1 MRFLQILR
9 QLFIPGATSEPIRHF
24 RFGILG
30 GPGSGKTCILAALA
44 MAREQRR
51 CDVMLVPPPRDADKS
66 LVDGY
71 RWIDECRMRISRG
84 ERPEAT
90 RIDRFSLLF
99 EFSTSRD
106 DKFLIRIDDYS
117 GELMT
122 SSGNTSKVA
131 ARLREIL
138 AEVDGLLVVAEHQ
151 RPGSPAGEH
160 AQTQHSL
167 AEAVRQLADEV
178 QNSGREFSPPIAFLV
193 NKWDRSGRLDA
204 GGAAELDAQTVTAD
218 GLLRE
223 IPQLL
228 SAFPPDL
235 EPYLHRWG
243 LEFQEEGASWVLPQK
258 AREAREASEFKAVLQ
273 FLGQK
278 PTPPH
283 RQLLTQVARMTTGN
297 CRPFPVSALGPCHED
312 SERPRQINPLQSF
325 GLEEPFIWLIDRA
338 IASRLSSLEHG
349 LGEGKNAAS
358 SASPMYAQDTPL
370 QQWMRRVGLLFNVL
384 GLQRQR
390 SAFHALKRLLP
401 AAALERKEAS
411 RAQTLLKKAS
421 WRQTGAYIAALG
433 LPFAVTDYQADKT
446 AYQNAVSILES
457 PTSSLEDR
465 TEAQQFLR
473 AYTEGAWYEN
483 GAFRLLGEGRQTAN
497 ERLRALESNQAELF
511 AQQIAGSPN
520 LERAVQLLEA
530 ALKSWGTAFPADQQ
544 TPLREFVRLWRTP
557 AWKSAVASLQQ
568 LTGPLGEH
576 LKSLAKTTFE
586 ESIVA
591 QMQQLPL
598 TQLSAAQQAL
608 AQLAET
614 DAAVLDAQADKAK
627 FADAKGR
634 LTKGM
639 GGLQVYS
646 ALVNKV
652 HKQQLPSPNELERD
666 LAYILSPESIRL
678 LPKAKADAIKLLMD
692 WTETLSQPNRVRFE
706 FKSLD
711 MPKAVRTKVANF
723 AERNLELSIEGRAGT
738 QDIEAHRID
747 KSPLELGQIMLMQPL
762 MLSIRLDE
770 DDTAWKDA
778 IGKCVERISLL
789 GLKNGQLPLDFQDD
803 AGNSKLTLNVLLLHQ
818 GNWVP
823 MPELTLPE

>member
-1 MRFLQILR
+1 
-9 QLFIPGATSEPIRHF
+9 
-24 RFGILG
+24 
-30 GPGSGKTCILAALA
+30 
-44 MAREQRR
+44 
-51 CDVMLVPPPRDADKS
+51 
-66 LVDGY
+66 
-71 RWIDECRMRISRG
+71 
-84 ERPEAT
+84 
-90 RIDRFSLLF
+90 
-99 EFSTSRD
+99 
-106 DKFLIRIDDYS
+106 
-117 GELMT
+117 
-122 SSGNTSKVA
+122 
-131 ARLREIL
+131 
-138 AEVDGLLVVAEHQ
+138 
-151 RPGSPAGEH
+151 
-160 AQTQHSL
+160 
-167 AEAVRQLADEV
+167 
-178 QNSGREFSPPIAFLV
+178 
-193 NKWDRSGRLDA
+193 
-204 GGAAELDAQTVTAD
+204 
-218 GLLRE
+218 
-223 IPQLL
+223 
-228 SAFPPDL
+228 
-235 EPYLHRWG
+235 
-243 LEFQEEGASWVLPQK
+243 
-258 AREAREASEFKAVLQ
+258 
-273 FLGQK
+273 
-278 PTPPH
+278 
-283 RQLLTQVARMTTGN
+283 
-297 CRPFPVSALGPCHED
+297 
-312 SERPRQINPLQSF
+312 
-325 GLEEPFIWLIDRA
+325 
-338 IASRLSSLEHG
+338 
-349 LGEGKNAAS
+349 
-358 SASPMYAQDTPL
+358 
-370 QQWMRRVGLLFNVL
+370 
-384 GLQRQR
+384 
-390 SAFHALKRLLP
+390 
-401 AAALERKEAS
+401 
-411 RAQTLLKKAS
+411 
-421 WRQTGAYIAALG
+421 
-433 LPFAVTDYQADKT
+433 
-446 AYQNAVSILES
+446 
-457 PTSSLEDR
+457 
-465 TEAQQFLR
+465 
-473 AYTEGAWYEN
+473 
-483 GAFRLLGEGRQTAN
+483 
-497 ERLRALESNQAELF
+497 
-511 AQQIAGSPN
+511 
-520 LERAVQLLEA
+520 VQLLEA